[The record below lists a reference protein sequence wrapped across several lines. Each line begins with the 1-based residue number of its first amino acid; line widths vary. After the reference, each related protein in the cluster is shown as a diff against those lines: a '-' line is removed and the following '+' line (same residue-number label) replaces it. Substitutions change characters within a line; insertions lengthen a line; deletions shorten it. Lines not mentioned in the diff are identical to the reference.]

1 MFLQNT
7 IYVSH
12 YISLLAVETCMCTH
26 CVCVCVCVSFNLGLS
41 LSKNLNVSFQISRA
55 VLVY

>member
-12 YISLLAVETCMCTH
+12 YISLLAVETCMCTD
-26 CVCVCVCVSFNLGLS
+26 CMCVCVSFNLGLP
-41 LSKNLNVSFQISRA
+41 LSKNLNVSFQISGA